1 MKVKKGDEV
10 KIISG
15 KDRGKRGKVVRVIPG
30 ESKIVVEGVNIVKKH
45 LRPKKSGEKGQRVE
59 ISAPIDASNAMVIC
73 SRCGK
78 SARIGYKV
86 SGDKKFR
93 VCKKCRNEM

>member
-15 KDRGKRGKVVRVIPG
+15 KDRGKRGKVVRVIPV
-30 ESKIVVEGVNIVKKH
+30 ESKIVVEGINIVKKH

-59 ISAPIDASNAMVIC
+59 ISAPLNVSNVMVIC

-78 SARIGYKV
+78 STRIGYKV

-93 VCKKCRNEM
+93 VCKKCQNEM